1 MSPFS
6 ETETDRAA
14 EPESPV
20 NTGVV
25 MVVDDNPANLKLV
38 EDMLRPQGYE
48 VRSFPRGRMALD
60 AAVEAPPDL
69 ILLDINMPEMT
80 GFEVCD
86 RLKSNEQLS
95 EIPVIFLSALN
106 ALEDRLRGFRSGAV
120 DYVSKPFQ
128 LEEVHARVDAH
139 VKLRHFQNQIEND
152 NRRLQEL
159 VQAQVKKIATA
170 TSPRSSPSPNW
181 PRRVTIRPA
190 GIWSESRCSAGCS
203 RNR

>member
-1 MSPFS
+1 MSTVS
-6 ETETDRAA
+6 ELETARTPA
-14 EPESPV
+14 PESAV

-48 VRSFPRGRMALD
+48 VRSFPRGRMALA

-86 RLKSNEQLS
+86 RLKSHEQLS

-106 ALEDRLRGFRSGAV
+106 ALEDRLRGFRSGGV

-128 LEEVHARVDAH
+128 LEEVHARVEAH
-139 VKLRHFQNQIEND
+139 VKLRRFQNQI
-152 NRRLQEL
+152 
-159 VQAQVKKIATA
+159 
-170 TSPRSSPSPNW
+170 
-181 PRRVTIRPA
+181 
-190 GIWSESRCSAGCS
+190 
-203 RNR
+203 